1 MGKEQNNE
9 LGEWCCQRHV
19 VKDEHENGEERP
31 SERTGDEGES
41 SAAML
46 SGRNAKVI

>member
-1 MGKEQNNE
+1 MS
-9 LGEWCCQRHV
+9 RDV
-19 VKDEHENGEERP
+19 ENGGEERA

-46 SGRNAKVI
+46 SGRSAKVE